1 MQPELLTNYVFIGS
15 LYLCEGLKYL
25 IFMFLFSYFI
35 KQSVSLLTE
44 NVLQKWTILIRYM
57 LIASS
62 ILYVCYG
69 IEYLTSKILKADSN

>member
-1 MQPELLTNYVFIGS
+1 VFIGS

-69 IEYLTSKILKADSN
+69 IEYLTSKILKADSS

>member
-1 MQPELLTNYVFIGS
+1 MFIGS

-44 NVLQKWTILIRYM
+44 SVLQKWTILIRYM

-62 ILYVCYG
+62 LLYLCYG
-69 IEYLTSKILKADSN
+69 IQYLTTKIIN